1 MSFASHSS
9 GNPSA
14 TSVSEHAACANF
26 KRVGTTGFNSTR
38 AVFIDGAFSFTAFR
52 FYTAGLT
59 KMYDCILISMAARM
73 GKGDYRFGLTKTC
86 KRKAQQVAL

>member
-26 KRVGTTGFNSTR
+26 KRVGTTEFNSTR
-38 AVFIDGAFSFTAFR
+38 AAFVDGAFSFTAFN
-52 FYTAGLT
+52 FYAALLT
-59 KMYDCILISMAARM
+59 KKQDCILVSTAARM
-73 GKGDYRFGLTKTC
+73 GKRFIGSD
-86 KRKAQQVAL
+86 